1 MVGMHQSLLANST
14 IRQVKQRRTVPG
26 CSASAGRRAGFGW
39 EQGSMWPLAAL
50 DVRVHI
56 APSSPPALALLR
68 SGAEVPAPGGQERE
82 NCSVPHP
89 QLHS

>member
-1 MVGMHQSLLANST
+1 MVVVHQSLLANST
-14 IRQVKQRRTVPG
+14 ICQVKQRRTMPG
-26 CSASAGRRAGFGW
+26 CSESAGRWAGVGQ
-39 EQGSMWPLAAL
+39 EQVSVWPLAAP
-50 DVRVHI
+50 DVRVHV

-68 SGAEVPAPGGQERE
+68 SGAKVPAPGGQERE